1 MDLLRILYQ
10 ITYLEIKINTFK
22 LLNRLSKYENLVVL
36 SADKESCTVIL
47 NKTDYVNK
55 VNAIINEGILKGK
68 YAETADNTYKDFPRF
83 SL

>member
-1 MDLLRILYQ
+1 M
-10 ITYLEIKINTFK
+10 KINTFK

-36 SADKESCTVIL
+36 SADKESFTVIL

-55 VNAIINEGILKGK
+55 VNAIINEGISKCK
-68 YAETADNTYKDFPRF
+68 YAETVDNTYKDFPRF

>member
-1 MDLLRILYQ
+1 MYQ

-55 VNAIINEGILKGK
+55 VNAIINEGVLKGK
-68 YAETADNTYKDFPRF
+68 YAETAGNTYKDFPRF

>member
-1 MDLLRILYQ
+1 MYQ

-55 VNAIINEGILKGK
+55 VNAIINEGVLKGK
-68 YAETADNTYKDFPRF
+68 YEETADNTYKDFPRF
-83 SL
+83 S